1 MAIERVFI
9 KNFKG
14 IGDHGWLDLRPIT
27 VFIGANSSGKSSCL
41 HALAALAQTV
51 KLPNSTRPLILDD
64 EYAQVHLGRFID
76 VVHSRRYSD
85 EIELGVDLGQIVIPK
100 PGEKGKPQI
109 PVKGPATVRFAF
121 KSTLRTQDVHLRSAK
136 YQAAGET
143 FEVTLEKR
151 RGLVLKDVRGGKE
164 VAVLSTG
171 LLLNP
176 ALVDPIDS
184 KLFFPLW
191 FLNLQ
196 LETALKDTLYLGPF
210 RQQPLRNYP
219 TRGSSPAEVGAQGE
233 SAVTMLAN
241 EIIQRQKREH
251 AAQVARWLEVLGVG
265 KALKVKRVSTSDR
278 FDVEV
283 ELADGE
289 SFSVPDLGYGVSQV
303 LPVLVQCSFA
313 PKGATLLFEQPEI
326 HLHPNAARHLAQVFC
341 ETAKE
346 KGARIVIETH
356 SPDMISQ
363 LQIDVREG
371 RIPAADVAIYLVK
384 REDGASRIERLALE
398 EDGEI
403 YDNWRKGFT
412 TET

>member
-1 MAIERVFI
+1 
-9 KNFKG
+9 
-14 IGDHGWLDLRPIT
+14 
-27 VFIGANSSGKSSCL
+27 
-41 HALAALAQTV
+41 
-51 KLPNSTRPLILDD
+51 
-64 EYAQVHLGRFID
+64 
-76 VVHSRRYSD
+76 
-85 EIELGVDLGQIVIPK
+85 
-100 PGEKGKPQI
+100 
-109 PVKGPATVRFAF
+109 
-121 KSTLRTQDVHLRSAK
+121 
-136 YQAAGET
+136 
-143 FEVTLEKR
+143 
-151 RGLVLKDVRGGKE
+151 
-164 VAVLSTG
+164 
-171 LLLNP
+171 
-176 ALVDPIDS
+176 
-184 KLFFPLW
+184 
-191 FLNLQ
+191 
-196 LETALKDTLYLGPF
+196 
-210 RQQPLRNYP
+210 
-219 TRGSSPAEVGAQGE
+219 
-233 SAVTMLAN
+233 MLAN